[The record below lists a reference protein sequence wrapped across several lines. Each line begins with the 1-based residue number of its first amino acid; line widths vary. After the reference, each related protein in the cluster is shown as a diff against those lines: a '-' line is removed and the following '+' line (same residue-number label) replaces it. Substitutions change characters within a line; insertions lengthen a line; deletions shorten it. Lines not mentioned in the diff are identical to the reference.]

1 VLDLEE
7 ETSVLKI
14 LGTILVAALAVTGQP
29 AAKPDFS
36 GEWKMNAAKSNFGA
50 IAAPEFITRS
60 ITHAEPSLTIVEEQR
75 PAMGDEKVTRQYVT
89 DGSPTTFQSG
99 GATVKTSAVWKEKTL
114 QVNSSVDEIGLTFV
128 DHMSL
133 SDDGKTLTSAV
144 TISSP
149 QGDVDLTLVF
159 ERQ

>member
-1 VLDLEE
+1 V
-7 ETSVLKI
+7 VKI
-14 LGTILVAALAVTGQP
+14 LGAILVAALTITGQS

-36 GEWKMNAAKSNFGA
+36 GEWKMNAARSNFGA
-50 IAAPEFITRS
+50 VPAPEFITRS
-60 ITHAEPSLTIVEEQR
+60 ITHAEPALTIVEEQR

-99 GATVKTSAVWKEKTL
+99 GATVKTSAVWKDKIL
-114 QVNSSVDEIGLTFV
+114 LVNSSVDEIGLTFV

-133 SDDGKTLTSAV
+133 SDDGKTLTSTV
-144 TISSP
+144 RISSP
-149 QGDVDLTLVF
+149 QGDVDLTVVF

>member
-1 VLDLEE
+1 
-7 ETSVLKI
+7 VLKM
-14 LGTILVAALAVTGQP
+14 LGAVVVAALVVSGQP
-29 AAKPDFS
+29 AKPDFS

-50 IAAPEFITRS
+50 LPPPEFITRS
-60 ITHAEPSLTIVEEQR
+60 ITHVEPSLTIVEEQR

-89 DGSPTTFQSG
+89 DGSPTTFMSG

-114 QVNSSVDEIGLTFV
+114 VVNSSVDEVGLSFV

-144 TISSP
+144 RISSP
-149 QGDVDLTLVF
+149 QGDVDLTVVF
-159 ERQ
+159 ERP